1 MRQDILYQMEPAI
14 CALHLAVLALF
25 LLILD
30 ALHVYL
36 LSILYPIMEHVSFA
50 IYLTVQA
57 ALLVTPTV
65 VEHVLTII
73 PQYLTIQLM
82 ELFANSHAQPTAH
95 LAAVRT
101 FVLLAIIII
110 ILTVIMDAVAV
121 PLMPNAFN
129 VVLLNHHNVF
139 QPDALLDSISA
150 QVTVWLAQFIV
161 LPAIQPLSVQ
171 A

>member
-1 MRQDILYQMEPAI
+1 MEPAI

-30 ALHVYL
+30 ALLVYL
-36 LSILYPIMEHVSFA
+36 LSILYPIMEHASSA

-65 VEHVLTII
+65 VQHVLTTI
-73 PQYLTIQLM
+73 PQYLTIHSM
-82 ELFANSHAQPTAH
+82 ELFVNSHAQPTAH

-110 ILTVIMDAVAV
+110 ILMVIVDAVAV
-121 PLMPNAFN
+121 PLMPNVFN
-129 VVLLNHHNVF
+129 VVLLNHRNVF
-139 QPDALLDSISA
+139 QLDALLDSISA
-150 QVTVWLAQFIV
+150 QVTVWLAQFIA